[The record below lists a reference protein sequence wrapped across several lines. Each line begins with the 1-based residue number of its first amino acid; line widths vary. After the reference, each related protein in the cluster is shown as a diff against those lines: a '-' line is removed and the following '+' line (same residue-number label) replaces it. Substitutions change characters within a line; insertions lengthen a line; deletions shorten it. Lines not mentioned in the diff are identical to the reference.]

1 MTENREYL
9 KNLWHYSNSRLSSDN
24 NKSYK
29 YIGCFRQQDNNIRD
43 MDISFDSE
51 RYNLKKCKDKAEAE
65 GKKYFGFIKETLEQ
79 VK

>member
-29 YIGCFRQQDNNIRD
+29 HIGCFRQHDFINKKIRFLND
-43 MDISFDSE
+43 GGVSI
-51 RYNLKKCKDKAEAE
+51 
-65 GKKYFGFIKETLEQ
+65 
-79 VK
+79 